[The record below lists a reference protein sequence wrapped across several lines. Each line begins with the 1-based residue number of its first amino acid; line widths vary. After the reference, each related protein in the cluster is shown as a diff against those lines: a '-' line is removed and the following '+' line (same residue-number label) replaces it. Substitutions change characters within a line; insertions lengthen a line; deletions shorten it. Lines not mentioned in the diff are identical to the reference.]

1 MVFLV
6 AEGVQRA
13 EPAARRRAGGRQTG
27 SDISEAASGEATP
40 GEAARQ
46 QTGKRSV
53 VSSAQ
58 TSPAATQ
65 PAPKPPAGATA
76 AAKPAAAKK
85 PAPKPI
91 DRTATA
97 EDVVAA
103 YRLLLGRAPESDA
116 VVAGHLAA
124 APDIGALRDR
134 IMGSAEFQRVAYGPV
149 ATPSIRRAAGY
160 DPVPME
166 IEVSAKDAER
176 MLAQVRR
183 IWTAL
188 GQEKPYFS
196 VLGEKRFSP
205 GLVEANLEAFGK
217 TGRDEIDV
225 LKRRLTALEIDPADH
240 PDAVEYGCGVGRVT
254 VPLSGLFR
262 KVTGFDI
269 SEPHLELAQ
278 QAARIAGR
286 RNIALAPVKDI
297 RALDVPQH
305 DFFYSRMVLHR
316 NPPPLQAQILRRC
329 LGRMRVGGI
338 AVFQLLTH
346 LEGYRYD
353 TAAWLAAKP
362 LEEPEVHVLRQDIV
376 FGILKELGFQPLH
389 VARDHSLPGFDRI
402 STQFIARRVRLD

>member
-1 MVFLV
+1 MVCLV

-13 EPAARRRAGGRQTG
+13 ESAARRRAGGRQAG
-27 SDISEAASGEATP
+27 SDISEATSGEATP

-65 PAPKPPAGATA
+65 PEPRAPAAAT
-76 AAKPAAAKK
+76 AKPAAAKK
-85 PAPKPI
+85 VAPKPI

-124 APDIGALRDR
+124 APEIGALRDR
-134 IMGSAEFQRVAYGPV
+134 IMGSAEFQRVAYGAV

-166 IEVSAKDAER
+166 IEVSAKDTER

-183 IWTAL
+183 VWTRL
-188 GQEKPYFS
+188 GQERPFFS
-196 VLGEKRFSP
+196 ILPERRFSP
-205 GLVEANLEAFGK
+205 DQAEKNAEAFRK
-217 TGRDEIDV
+217 TGRDEVEV

-240 PDAVEYGCGVGRVT
+240 PDALEYGCGVGRVT
-254 VPLSGLFR
+254 VPLSTLFR

-278 QAARIAGR
+278 QAARAAGR
-286 RNIALAPVKDI
+286 RNVALAPVKDI

-329 LGRMRVGGI
+329 LARMRVGGI
-338 AVFQLLTH
+338 AAFQLLTH

-353 TAAWLAAKP
+353 TAAWLAAP
-362 LEEPEVHVLRQDIV
+362 PAEEPEVHVLRQDIV

-402 STQFIARRVRLD
+402 SIQFIARRVRLD